1 MSDNLT
7 FFAGETARSLIKEN
21 GLDPSMV
28 RVIAGAAGGPK
39 FLVLSQID
47 QYLLTDWFANTENPV
62 DLVGSSIGALRFAA
76 LAMKQPQ
83 DAYQRLLNAY
93 INQKYKNRPSR
104 KEVSAE
110 SSKIIDAF
118 LADEGVSEIIA
129 NKSVRLNVLSVKC
142 RWPNSSD
149 NRLLLGLGLMF
160 AYGGNMVSRKSLGGF
175 FKRALFYHP
184 AQHPPFLQE
193 SDIPIVK
200 IPLSETNLRL
210 ALQSSGS
217 IPFVMSG
224 VTDISDAPKGTYRD
238 GGLVDYHLDIPYN
251 LDNKGI
257 VLFPHYTDKV
267 TPGWLDKKLTWRKPN
282 RQHMSNVLMISPSQ
296 RFIGSLPYGKIPD
309 RNDFFKFE
317 GQDND
322 RISYWQTV
330 RDKSKVLA
338 EELHQVISGDIND
351 SKIKPLPG

>member
-110 SSKIIDAF
+110 SSD
-118 LADEGVSEIIA
+118 LVTCD
-129 NKSVRLNVLSVKC
+129 RLS
-142 RWPNSSD
+142 
-149 NRLLLGLGLMF
+149 
-160 AYGGNMVSRKSLGGF
+160 
-175 FKRALFYHP
+175 
-184 AQHPPFLQE
+184 
-193 SDIPIVK
+193 
-200 IPLSETNLRL
+200 T
-210 ALQSSGS
+210 
-217 IPFVMSG
+217 
-224 VTDISDAPKGTYRD
+224 
-238 GGLVDYHLDIPYN
+238 
-251 LDNKGI
+251 
-257 VLFPHYTDKV
+257 
-267 TPGWLDKKLTWRKPN
+267 
-282 RQHMSNVLMISPSQ
+282 
-296 RFIGSLPYGKIPD
+296 
-309 RNDFFKFE
+309 
-317 GQDND
+317 
-322 RISYWQTV
+322 
-330 RDKSKVLA
+330 
-338 EELHQVISGDIND
+338 
-351 SKIKPLPG
+351 